1 MSKDLKLQ
9 LVSQPQDFFRELLDG
24 AFDKRAF
31 RPTAETSFYLVSLLN
46 RFMTT
51 DALYSKGQDGRLE
64 EESLALLVKDAV
76 EASEA
81 RERRAI
87 YRQVGDLS
95 LYRAGFF
102 QESLNRKLVDVDYYI
117 EMGGHAYRQA
127 ASSRAAD
134 ESLSGVF
141 EELARKFALF
151 VDILAD
157 VSDRTMLKSERD
169 LLRLYDT
176 WMSTKSERAARLLLE
191 AGIIP
196 SKDGKKSV
204 Q

>member
-1 MSKDLKLQ
+1 
-9 LVSQPQDFFRELLDG
+9 
-24 AFDKRAF
+24 
-31 RPTAETSFYLVSLLN
+31 
-46 RFMTT
+46 
-51 DALYSKGQDGRLE
+51 
-64 EESLALLVKDAV
+64 
-76 EASEA
+76 
-81 RERRAI
+81 
-87 YRQVGDLS
+87 
-95 LYRAGFF
+95 
-102 QESLNRKLVDVDYYI
+102 
-117 EMGGHAYRQA
+117 MGGHAYRQA